1 MAAESPHSHDSNLKQ
16 TNLEGVHSVP
26 TCLKSS
32 AIEDADQSTGR
43 NSVAMESVQPLP
55 SFSTGYFQ
63 NFFGPGYTQPLG
75 PLPPIDC
82 KPTLAANID
91 PEIAKSIE
99 NIAKVSFNYTEY
111 I

>member
-16 TNLEGVHSVP
+16 TSLEIVPAVP

-32 AIEDADQSTGR
+32 AIEDEGR

-82 KPTLAANID
+82 KPTLASNID

-99 NIAKVSFNYTEY
+99 NIAKVRFMLLISYDG
-111 I
+111 